1 MIAPPVLATTPRSA
15 ERVAGCD
22 DPDGA
27 GDADIDLT
35 WLIGDFFDVSFD
47 PNARPDEAFSIERM
61 ADDVAAVMDAVE
73 MPSAHV
79 HGTWMGGLIAQ
90 DLAIRYPERV
100 LSLVLGATYAGGP
113 PQSRSAAPPTT
124 PVGKGA
130 GRSPARD
137 GAVPVS
143 DASPGDS

>member
-1 MIAPPVLATTPRSA
+1 
-15 ERVAGCD
+15 
-22 DPDGA
+22 
-27 GDADIDLT
+27 
-35 WLIGDFFDVSFD
+35 
-47 PNARPDEAFSIERM
+47 M

-79 HGTWMGGLIAQ
+79 HGTSMGGLIAQ

-100 LSLVLGATYAGGP
+100 LSVVLGATYAGGP
-113 PQSRSAAPPTT
+113 PLSRAVRLLPLLLSE
-124 PVGKGA
+124 KGA

-143 DASPGDS
+143 DADPGNS